1 MGIKAKNGVV
11 IATEKK
17 LSSTLMDE
25 SSYSKTQILTQH
37 IGAVYAGLGPD
48 FRLLAQKARK
58 LIQTYFVKYYEPMAV
73 QTLCR

>member
-1 MGIKAKNGVV
+1 
-11 IATEKK
+11 
-17 LSSTLMDE
+17 MDE

-58 LIQTYFVKYYEPMAV
+58 LIQTYYVKYF
-73 QTLCR
+73 